1 MVGRTGQARR
11 RLLVVFPYARLL
23 VWQKAH
29 ELAVALLRRREFDQ
43 SSAGRVIGGQI
54 RRASL
59 SIAANIAEGAGAGSQ
74 PLFAR
79 YLAIALASSHETE
92 YLLLAARDAGVLPED
107 AYDRLSTLALE
118 IKRMLT
124 TLLQR
129 VRNKSTSR

>member
-1 MVGRTGQARR
+1 MARTGPVRR
-11 RLLVVFPYARLL
+11 RLLVVFPYARLV

-74 PLFAR
+74 RLFAR

-92 YLLLAARDAGVLPED
+92 YLLLAARDAGVLPEE
-107 AYDRLSTLALE
+107 AYDRHSALALE
-118 IKRMLT
+118 LKRMLT
-124 TLLQR
+124 TMLQR
-129 VRNKSTSR
+129 VRNNSPSR

>member
-1 MVGRTGQARR
+1 
-11 RLLVVFPYARLL
+11 VFPYARLT
-23 VWQKAH
+23 VWRKAH
-29 ELAVALLRRREFDQ
+29 ELAVAMLTRREFDE

-59 SIAANIAEGAGAGSQ
+59 SIAANIAEGAGSGSQ

-92 YLLLAARDAGVLPED
+92 YLLLAAHDARILPTD
-107 AYDRLSTLALE
+107 AYQRHTQVASE

-124 TLLQR
+124 RLLQR
-129 VRNKSTSR
+129 VRKKTER